1 MDVSRAESVERELD
15 RLIERRHDQ
24 RAAEEGHRPS
34 EELWEASVRLYNAR
48 LNRERREEWIAF
60 YLAQAAAAQH
70 NGQIIAAENRAKAH
84 RLMQDEPERAA

>member
-1 MDVSRAESVERELD
+1 MDISRSEQVETDLD
-15 RLIERRHDQ
+15 RLIEKRHDQ
-24 RAAEEGHRPS
+24 RMTEEGHRPS

-60 YLAQAAAAQH
+60 YLAQAAAAEH